1 MSRTAALDQLQ
12 QVHELNRA
20 FLGLLQSRVRQQRA
34 CLDLPPGVRARAR
47 RREPAA
53 CSTTS
58 PCFPRT
64 LFDLKFGIACAA
76 SARHGFRRSG
86 TRALP
91 LHLVGG
97 AQHVPP
103 QRVPSAAVVRARC
116 GGHPTVVQPQPL
128 SDLQQVACVPGH
140 AAVRVPRA
148 HVVLARTA
156 DGDAPRVAPAAH
168 ADGAAARHRARLAAA
183 PPPASERLTRAV
195 SRVARRGP
203 YNSRPR
209 SASGSYGHSWTR

>member
-34 CLDLPPGVRARAR
+34 CLDLPPGAQA
-47 RREPAA
+47 EIAGA
-53 CSTTS
+53 SGGLLDNLA
-58 PCFPRT
+58 CFPRT
-64 LFDLKFGIACAA
+64 LFDLKFGTRAAA

-97 AQHVPP
+97 AQHVPR

-116 GGHPTVVQPQPL
+116 GGHPTVCSRSLVGSAASRL
-128 SDLQQVACVPGH
+128 RPGH

-183 PPPASERLTRAV
+183 PPPASERLTRGF
-195 SRVARRGP
+195 SRR
-203 YNSRPR
+203 
-209 SASGSYGHSWTR
+209 ASPPVQ